1 MARHAYS
8 CRKRKVRA
16 PSIPKSL
23 PRIPSIPRPGER
35 ISRDRSTRLTR
46 IGRWR
51 KRARWMLSTLKA
63 VPKPILALGI
73 AAAAM
78 AVFFVT
84 NLVYQMLHKPTEVF
98 ALIPGE
104 ANKAPI
110 ETWRQYA
117 PLFREYSTTSISP
130 ELLAALAQVESA
142 GNPIAR
148 TYWRWSLTSDPFAVY
163 QPASSAVGMYQMTD
177 AALSEAQGHCILHHS
192 VVETGCSAT
201 LLHSRV
207 VPRHATEL
215 TAVFLD
221 RKVTAILDHRR
232 NTRISR
238 QQREELAAVI
248 HLCGTGP
255 ATAFARR
262 DFRLMPGALRRSR
275 RRSISRPDQCD
286 ETAIPTSGRRKIGH
300 QARRFRSARC
310 RSQRSSRACQ
320 LTWVCGWRS
329 RSSAVLAA
337 IMIR

>member
-1 MARHAYS
+1 MSAQS
-8 CRKRKVRA
+8 
-16 PSIPKSL
+16 SL
-23 PRIPSIPRPGER
+23 MRQ
-35 ISRDRSTRLTR
+35 DRSALILSITRSC
-46 IGRWR
+46 
-51 KRARWMLSTLKA
+51 KRALRVLSKLKA

-84 NLVYQMLHKPTEVF
+84 NLVYQMLHKATEVF

-104 ANKAPI
+104 SNKDPI

-117 PLFREYSTTSISP
+117 PLFREYSTTFISP

-177 AALSEAQGHCILHHS
+177 AALSEAQRYCILHHS

-215 TAVFLD
+215 AAVFLD
-221 RKVTAILDHRR
+221 RNVTAILGHRR
-232 NTRISR
+232 KISH
-238 QQREELAAVI
+238 QQREELAAII
-248 HLCGTGP
+248 HLCGAGP

-262 DFRLMPGALRRSR
+262 GFRLMPGERCGDHDIAAY
-275 RRSISRPDQCD
+275 IVQID
-286 ETAIPTSGRRKIGH
+286 AMKRKFLH
-300 QARRFRSARC
+300 
-310 RSQRSSRACQ
+310 
-320 LTWVCGWRS
+320 
-329 RSSAVLAA
+329 LAA
-337 IMIR
+337 ER

>member
-1 MARHAYS
+1 M
-8 CRKRKVRA
+8 
-16 PSIPKSL
+16 
-23 PRIPSIPRPGER
+23 G
-35 ISRDRSTRLTR
+35 RDRRALIRNINSSC
-46 IGRWR
+46 
-51 KRARWMLSTLKA
+51 KRALRVVCKLEV
-63 VPKPILALGI
+63 VPTPMRVVVVGI
-73 AAAAM
+73 AFL
-78 AVFFVT
+78 AVCFVV
-84 NLVYQMLHKPTEVF
+84 NLIYQILHKPTEMF

-104 ANKAPI
+104 SNKDPI

-142 GNPIAR
+142 GNPTAR

-177 AALSEAQGHCILHHS
+177 AASSEAQGYCILHHT
-192 VVETGCSAT
+192 VAETGCSTT

-221 RKVTAILDHRR
+221 RKVAAILGHRR

-262 DFRLMPGALRRSR
+262 GFRLTPGER
-275 RRSISRPDQCD
+275 
-286 ETAIPTSGRRKIGH
+286 
-300 QARRFRSARC
+300 
-310 RSQRSSRACQ
+310 
-320 LTWVCGWRS
+320 
-329 RSSAVLAA
+329 
-337 IMIR
+337 

>member
-1 MARHAYS
+1 M
-8 CRKRKVRA
+8 
-16 PSIPKSL
+16 
-23 PRIPSIPRPGER
+23 GQER
-35 ISRDRSTRLTR
+35 IALIGSLDRCCK
-46 IGRWR
+46 GAQ
-51 KRARWMLSTLKA
+51 RALVKLKA
-63 VPKPILALGI
+63 IPTAMRVLLICIAVLA
-73 AAAAM
+73 AFSVM
-78 AVFFVT
+78 
-84 NLVYQMLHKPTEVF
+84 NLVYQLLHKPTEVF

-104 ANKAPI
+104 SNKAPF
-110 ETWRQYA
+110 ETWRHYA

-177 AALSEAQGHCILHHS
+177 AALLEAQGYCILHHA
-192 VVETGCSAT
+192 VVETGCST

-221 RKVTAILDHRR
+221 RKVTAILGRR
-232 NTRISR
+232 RSTRISR

-262 DFRLMPGALRRSR
+262 GFRLIPG
-275 RRSISRPDQCD
+275 
-286 ETAIPTSGRRKIGH
+286 E
-300 QARRFRSARC
+300 RC
-310 RSQRSSRACQ
+310 
-320 LTWVCGWRS
+320 GDHD
-329 RSSAVLAA
+329 LAA
-337 IMIR
+337 YLAEINAMKRQFLHLAAEK